1 MPPHWRTYF
10 AVDDLD
16 ATIAK
21 VVELGGSVVT
31 MPFDSPFGRMAVVS
45 GVGGE
50 VSLLSETQSARDA
63 TMP

>member
-1 MPPHWRTYF
+1 
-10 AVDDLD
+10 VDDLD

-50 VSLLSETQSARDA
+50 VFLLSETQSARDA
-63 TMP
+63 AMP